1 MPMQS
6 PFVRWWGNNRPS
18 SVAARRPSL
27 TPSGLSEA
35 QGSQF
40 ALLGVPVLLEIDYK
54 LVAKMTKRLL
64 ECVCRQVSAEGFQ
77 RLGLLADRLSVRTR
91 ADDSPSDRA
100 FDAPRD
106 PQIHF
111 VGWPP

>member
-64 ECVCRQVSAEGFQ
+64 ECVCRQVSAEGFH
-77 RLGLLADRLSVRTR
+77 RLGLPPDRPSRRTPANDYRLQR
-91 ADDSPSDRA
+91 AML
-100 FDAPRD
+100 APRC
-106 PQIHF
+106 
-111 VGWPP
+111 